1 MMRLLR
7 DIWGEANTPDD
18 YSDSPYEAFIN
29 QFGHIALGAFICA
42 LVVSVYGAIAG
53 EMPSRVG
60 VFFSI
65 LVLYFVL
72 IEWKLQGYRPSDS
85 ITDAAFVGI
94 GAGLPLV
101 AMEEVRVCGRRL
113 LDLNEGAA
121 LVVLIGAAV
130 ALFSHVA
137 LIVRRRRFEG
147 S

>member
-18 YSDSPYEAFIN
+18 YSDSPYMALIN
-29 QFGHIALGAFICA
+29 QFGHVALGAFICA
-42 LVVSVYGAIAG
+42 VMAIGYSAVMG

-60 VFFSI
+60 IFLAI
-65 LVLYFVL
+65 LILYFVI
-72 IEWKLQGYRPSDS
+72 IEWTVQSYKGRDS
-85 ITDAAFVGI
+85 INDAAFLGVGV
-94 GAGLPLV
+94 GLPLV
-101 AMEEVRVCGRRL
+101 TFEEVQVCGRRL
-113 LDLNEGAA
+113 LEVNEIAA

-137 LIVRRRRFEG
+137 LIVRRRRLEG